1 MCKEVSDLANPYQV
15 QEEAHVAP
23 LTFSLLIA
31 SPIHRRVPF
40 APVSAALF
48 PLGRVK
54 LPYAGLL
61 IAGLDFFISFLIK
74 RSLVIPPHFS
84 RYSLQSQSPTLTM
97 EELWRMLYYQGQGSQ
112 NQDFRNN
119 TNSVSPASPQGFFP
133 QSRTSLFGGQ
143 SGQSPNSPAGED
155 EPLFPENLAFS
166 LSISGSLYGISGTPD
181 TSFNVPLFELP
192 GTPGNLI
199 ISFITLL
206 AQLFIELSP
215 LPSNNS
221 SGG

>member
-15 QEEAHVAP
+15 QEEFHVAP

-84 RYSLQSQSPTLTM
+84 RYPLQNQSPTLTM
-97 EELWRMLYYQGQGSQ
+97 EELWRLLYFQERVIQS
-112 NQDFRNN
+112 QDFREN
-119 TNSVSPASPQGFFP
+119 TNPIRQTSPQSLPFLP
-133 QSRTSLFGGQ
+133 SQTPLFGGQ
-143 SGQSPNSPAGED
+143 SGQSSSSPVGED

-166 LSISGSLYGISGTPD
+166 LSISGPPVW
-181 TSFNVPLFELP
+181 FKRNP
-192 GTPGNLI
+192 
-199 ISFITLL
+199 
-206 AQLFIELSP
+206 
-215 LPSNNS
+215 
-221 SGG
+221 